1 MSAFRQSTAGWLPMA
16 LTGCVL
22 GAGALGWL
30 AWKERAA
37 LQQAELALRA
47 KAAERDLAAAQSP
60 QPSAGTLERIEADL
74 EAVRRATTALEAA
87 LAGQSPATLAVEV
100 PSRPVDAYF
109 ELAAF
114 VEKNRALAA
123 AARTAVPENGR
134 FGFASHQTEGPAE
147 ELLPAVARQ
156 VVAMRHLLEAL
167 FESSPQAL
175 VAVQRERPLTAAQ
188 LAARRTGPGRLTP
201 TPVGGEAAPQDF
213 FTMEPALSLFVP
225 GQVDTTAFRLEF
237 IGHTASLRA
246 FLNSLAA
253 FRLPLIV
260 RSVEVEPL
268 APTGRADAAAPDRT
282 AGDVLLPVVS
292 QNVSKFAVVV
302 ELVELVRRPT
312 GP

>member
-1 MSAFRQSTAGWLPMA
+1 MSAFRPSTAGWLPLA

-22 GAGALGWL
+22 GAGLLGWL
-30 AWKERAA
+30 AWRERAA
-37 LQQAELALRA
+37 WRQAELALRA

-60 QPSAGTLERIEADL
+60 QPSVSTIGRIEDELA
-74 EAVRRATTALEAA
+74 AVRRTTAAMEAA

-100 PSRPVDAYF
+100 PLRPVDAYF
-109 ELAAF
+109 ELAAY

-134 FGFASHQTEGPAE
+134 FGFASHQAEGPGE

-156 VVAMRHLLEAL
+156 MVVMRHLLEAL
-167 FESSPQAL
+167 FESAPQAL
-175 VAVQRERPLTAAQ
+175 LAVQRERPLTPAQ
-188 LAARRTGPGRLTP
+188 LAARRAGAGRLP
-201 TPVGGEAAPQDF
+201 PPPAGGEAAPQDF

-237 IGHTASLRA
+237 LGHTASLRA

-268 APTGRADAAAPDRT
+268 APAGRADATAPDRT
-282 AGDVLLPVVS
+282 AGDVLLPVVAPH
-292 QNVSKFAVVV
+292 VSKFAVIV
-302 ELVELVRRPT
+302 ELVELVRRSN

>member
-1 MSAFRQSTAGWLPMA
+1 MTAVRPSSAGWLPVVVA
-16 LTGCVL
+16 GCVL

-30 AWKERAA
+30 AGRERAA
-37 LQQAELALRA
+37 LQQAERALRA

-60 QPSAGTLERIEADL
+60 QPSATTVERIEAEL
-74 EAVRRATTALEAA
+74 EDVRRATAALEAA
-87 LAGQSPATLAVEV
+87 LAGPAPEA
-100 PSRPVDAYF
+100 PGRPVDAYF

-114 VEKNRALAA
+114 VERNRALAA
-123 AARTAVPENGR
+123 AARTAISESGR

-147 ELLPAVARQ
+147 EVLPAVARQ
-156 VVAMRHLLEAL
+156 ASALRHLLEAL

-188 LAARRTGPGRLTP
+188 LAARRAGPGRLTP
-201 TPVGGEAAPQDF
+201 APVAGEAAPQDF
-213 FTMEPALSLFVP
+213 FVLEPALSLFIP
-225 GQVDTTAFRLEF
+225 GHVDTTAFRLEF
-237 IGHTASLRA
+237 VGHTASLRA

-253 FRLPLIV
+253 FKLPLVV

-268 APTGRADAAAPDRT
+268 AAAGRADAAASDRT

-292 QNVSKFAVVV
+292 PNVSKFAVVV